1 MTRLRW
7 GLGGALVVAA
17 LLSAARALLSY
28 LGHGLW
34 LGSASVLLLALIA
47 VVGYLSLGQA
57 RRRLEKELSGLAA
70 EPPRG
75 ELISQRRAQLEA
87 LRARGVQPDRDA
99 LAAASEAE
107 ERARAYLGRYFVAV
121 TVLVGLVGTFAG
133 LMETL
138 RTIGPLVSDGS
149 TLQLL
154 QAPLAGLDVT
164 FGASVVGILVTL
176 ALALVQ
182 GDLVLA
188 EELALTRLEERTTH
202 VLVPELWP
210 AAHGADERAVG
221 ELKELRSDLGRLSD
235 RAGDRAAALWVEVTR
250 TALDRLAAELGRG
263 VTALQAS
270 LEQSTRA
277 NLDAVAQ
284 AAAASTVA
292 LAKSTQQQTDVL
304 TKSTQQHTD
313 ALTKSTQ
320 QQTDVLTTSTE
331 RHTDALAQS
340 TQQQIDV
347 LTMSTEQYMDA
358 LAKSTQQQTEA
369 LATST
374 KQQSETLAQS
384 TQMHTSAIAGTAQQH
399 TEALAKSTQQ
409 QMEALTKSTQ
419 AHEGAIATAMKQQ
432 SETLAQ
438 STQMHTNAIA
448 GTAQQHTEAL
458 AKSTQQ
464 QMEALTKSTRAHEGA
479 IATAMKQQSET
490 LAQSTQMHTNAIAGT
505 AQQHLDAIAQSSEAT
520 AGALRGSLVEAGTRL
535 EATSL
540 SLAQAVE
547 GLRAV
552 SDALSPLLAQLG
564 PELDA
569 LAREVSL
576 LSARVDGND
585 DPVIAD
591 ELVRLG
597 EGVGRLETLLRMSQA

>member
-7 GLGGALVVAA
+7 GLGGALVAAA

-34 LGSASVLLLALIA
+34 LGSASVLLLAVIA

-57 RRRLEKELSGLAA
+57 RRRLGRELSGLAA
-70 EPPRG
+70 DPPRG
-75 ELISQRRAQLEA
+75 ELISRRRAQLEA
-87 LRARGVQPDRDA
+87 LRGRGVQPDRDA

-107 ERARAYLGRYFVAV
+107 ERGRAYLGRYFVAV

-210 AAHGADERAVG
+210 PAHAVEERAVG
-221 ELKELRSDLGRLSD
+221 ELKELRRDLERLGD
-235 RAGDRAAALWVEVTR
+235 RAGDRAAALWAEVTR
-250 TALDRLAAELGRG
+250 TAMDRLAAELGRG

-284 AAAASTVA
+284 AAAASTGA
-292 LAKSTQQQTDVL
+292 LAKSTQL
-304 TKSTQQHTD
+304 
-313 ALTKSTQ
+313 
-320 QQTDVLTTSTE
+320 
-331 RHTDALAQS
+331 
-340 TQQQIDV
+340 
-347 LTMSTEQYMDA
+347 
-358 LAKSTQQQTEA
+358 QTE
-369 LATST
+369 T
-374 KQQSETLAQS
+374 
-384 TQMHTSAIAGTAQQH
+384 
-399 TEALAKSTQQ
+399 
-409 QMEALTKSTQ
+409 LTKSTQ
-419 AHEGAIATAMKQQ
+419 AHEEAIASSTEIQTAALSKTT
-432 SETLAQ
+432 EAQ
-438 STQMHTNAIA
+438 L
-448 GTAQQHTEAL
+448 EAL
-458 AKSTQQ
+458 AKSTQLQ
-464 QMEALTKSTRAHEGA
+464 TETLTKSTQAHEEA
-479 IATAMKQQSET
+479 IASSTEIQTAALSKTTEAQLEALAKST
-490 LAQSTQMHTNAIAGT
+490 LRHSDAIAQT
-505 AQQHLDAIAQSSEAT
+505 AQQHLDAIACSSEAT
-520 AGALRGSLVEAGTRL
+520 AGALRGSLVEAGARL
-535 EATSL
+535 EATSQ
-540 SLAQAVE
+540 SLAQAVG

-552 SDALSPLLAQLG
+552 CDALSPLLAQLG

-576 LSARVDGND
+576 LSARVDGDD